1 MIFYTWFWFHRQN
14 DECVVNTLSNVS
26 FTLDELCSREVN
38 NNNNKKIYENVHK
51 MHGYLNSFPQTFKDL
66 VLQLLFLFWE
76 LITSFDGMALVQKQ
90 VFWRDILEKHPFQ
103 SGKLYSLHLQPN
115 HVSPQSVY
123 ESGFQRKFNG
133 M

>member
-66 VLQLLFLFWE
+66 VL
-76 LITSFDGMALVQKQ
+76 
-90 VFWRDILEKHPFQ
+90 
-103 SGKLYSLHLQPN
+103 
-115 HVSPQSVY
+115 
-123 ESGFQRKFNG
+123 
-133 M
+133 